1 MKPILHYFCPIPGK
15 AEPCLKSGHNGH
27 SCKIKDKEKVFLKLQ
42 GRATSSR
49 TAPQSR
55 QRGRINNLIEKARPL
70 GYLLAAAVCLFSA
83 APSIAADKGGG
94 DPQKEE
100 IIGITEGVKKEVV
113 VFYLDEQF
121 RPISKLERLGPLS
134 QGIRAILAMYA
145 LQVGGGCEGHDEMGL
160 KCELTK
166 SLGLGAQCSDEHLS
180 LVRSWFK
187 KEIPPMSGHPEHTI
201 QRVLKSGDLQSIC
214 YNAPYTATNQVIW
227 EIIRVKKDNDHIFV
241 DAINRW
247 TVSAD
252 GPSGQ
257 NRYKTEYRINADTVT
272 VIAHEKLSW
281 EI

>member
-1 MKPILHYFCPIPGK
+1 MKPIRHYFCSIRGK
-15 AEPCLKSGHNGH
+15 VKLCLKSGHDGH
-27 SCKIKDKEKVFLKLQ
+27 SCKIKDKEEVFLKHQ
-42 GRATSSR
+42 DGAPSR

-55 QRGRINNLIEKARPL
+55 QRSRIDDFIEKARPL

-94 DPQKEE
+94 DPQ
-100 IIGITEGVKKEVV
+100 KEVV

-166 SLGLGAQCSDEHLS
+166 SLGLGAQCSDEHLG

-214 YNAPYTATNQVIW
+214 YNAPYTATRQVIW
-227 EIIRVKKDNDHIFV
+227 EIVRVNKSNDRVFV
-241 DAINRW
+241 DAISHW
-247 TVSAD
+247 TVGAD
-252 GPSGQ
+252 GPGGRD
-257 NRYKTEYRINADTVT
+257 RYQTEYQVDAHTVT
-272 VIAHEKLSW
+272 VVAHKKLPLPPTN
-281 EI
+281 